1 MAAVGTLDLAS
12 VTDALVAALQLAVD
26 SSPLW
31 GLLPP
36 QVPAIE
42 IEVTGESPDVAR
54 AKGDCQLCLSL
65 IHVAPDANYR
75 NRSLPGPGGIV
86 TAPEPMAL
94 TLTYVLIAFAGKS
107 YVQEQQAMSTALA
120 WIASHP
126 IQRLTVTAVPA
137 HMIECTLTIET
148 ATLDEIARLWQSLTG
163 AMRLTALLRV
173 AVVFVGSD
181 PAPGPAADRPSRI
194 GMLVAPASSL
204 GASPQLLAVAGP
216 ILIGEDDPAVPN
228 TQLSPGEVGVVSA
241 IGLLGTESLFL
252 SPLDDSDSFDVTP
265 WVTHRGPNTLHLKLP
280 AAGAPPAGTPDPGTY
295 RLRMGSPTGAS
306 ILLEVGP

>member
-1 MAAVGTLDLAS
+1 MAVGTLDLAS

-31 GLLPP
+31 GPTPP

-54 AKGDCQLCLSL
+54 AKGDCQLSLSL
-65 IHVAPDANYR
+65 VHVAPNANYR
-75 NRSLPGPGGIV
+75 NRSMPGPGGIV
-86 TAPEPMAL
+86 TPPQPMAL
-94 TLTYVLIAFAGKS
+94 NLTYVLVAFAGNS

-120 WIASHP
+120 WISSHP

-137 HMIECTLTIET
+137 HMIECTLTIES

-173 AVVFVGSD
+173 SVVFLGSD
-181 PAPGPAADRPSRI
+181 PAPGPPADPPTRL
-194 GMLVAPASSL
+194 GMLVSPASRL
-204 GASPQLLAVAGP
+204 DASPQLLAVAGP

-241 IGLLGTESLFL
+241 IGLLGSELLFL
-252 SPLDDSDSFDVTP
+252 SPLDDSASFDVSA

-280 AAGAPPAGTPDPGTY
+280 AAGMPPAGTPAAGTY
-295 RLRMGSPTGAS
+295 RLRIGSPTGAS
-306 ILLEVGP
+306 VALEIGA